1 MVAYKVQAAF
11 EHCTATGSP
20 DQTCPVGGLLDSP
33 ATNQSTLNGDVI
45 SSAEVAFNDETGL
58 YTATGRY
65 SLTPPSGAPVT
76 GIYTAT
82 LFVTGENLTIL
93 SVTGR

>member
-1 MVAYKVQAAF
+1 
-11 EHCTATGSP
+11 
-20 DQTCPVGGLLDSP
+20 VGGLLDSP